1 MDNLARDA
9 FLARQNGMSY
19 GQYMAKFNPPKEPV
33 KKKQL
38 DYMYKA
44 TCAGCGVE
52 FTQSEKRKKKYCT
65 EDCRRKYEYIRKK
78 ERDHGKSENDRDD

>member
-9 FLARQNGMSY
+9 FLARQNKMSY

-33 KKKQL
+33 KKNTL

-44 TCAGCGVE
+44 TCAGCGV
-52 FTQSEKRKKKYCT
+52 
-65 EDCRRKYEYIRKK
+65 
-78 ERDHGKSENDRDD
+78 

>member
-33 KKKQL
+33 KKKKPL
-38 DYMYKA
+38 ETMYRA
-44 TCAGCGVE
+44 TCIGCGIE
-52 FTQSEKRKKKYCT
+52 FV
-65 EDCRRKYEYIRKK
+65 
-78 ERDHGKSENDRDD
+78 